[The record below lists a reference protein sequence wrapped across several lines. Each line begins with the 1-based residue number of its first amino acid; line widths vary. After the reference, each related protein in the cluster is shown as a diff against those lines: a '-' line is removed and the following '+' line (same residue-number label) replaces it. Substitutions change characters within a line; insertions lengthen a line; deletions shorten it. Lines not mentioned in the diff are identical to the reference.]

1 MVRGGSRKC
10 NVKYIVPDDTRES
23 NFTKKE
29 WTQKWENT
37 TTVEVQ
43 KYTRCVLV
51 REGERFRSW
60 LCTGWFFIIW
70 QSVPPHQSSLLHGK
84 TDYKSRSKLFRE
96 QKLVVSSS
104 TFTRN
109 SQNVPWDQRPP
120 PVQSELFSFA
130 SNISALSFPV
140 RTFCCS
146 AKTFVINAPF
156 VYCLSATEL
165 QTVQKFHH
173 SRFPPQLCNNVLNL
187 DFVQKDPH
195 NNDYLDYVLT
205 VVDALSRFV

>member
-43 KYTRCVLV
+43 KYTLCVLV

-104 TFTRN
+104 TFTRS

-120 PVQSELFSFA
+120 HPGFRVNSSLLPQILLLWAFPSGPFVALQKRLSSMLQLFS
-130 SNISALSFPV
+130 V
-140 RTFCCS
+140 
-146 AKTFVINAPF
+146 
-156 VYCLSATEL
+156 
-165 QTVQKFHH
+165 
-173 SRFPPQLCNNVLNL
+173 
-187 DFVQKDPH
+187 
-195 NNDYLDYVLT
+195 
-205 VVDALSRFV
+205 

>member
-43 KYTRCVLV
+43 KYTLCVLV

-84 TDYKSRSKLFRE
+84 TTTS
-96 QKLVVSSS
+96 
-104 TFTRN
+104 
-109 SQNVPWDQRPP
+109 
-120 PVQSELFSFA
+120 PVQSYSVSKSWSFLRACSPEVLKMCHETNDHPRFRVNSSLLPQIFLLWAFPSGPFVALQKRLSSMLQLFS
-130 SNISALSFPV
+130 V
-140 RTFCCS
+140 
-146 AKTFVINAPF
+146 
-156 VYCLSATEL
+156 
-165 QTVQKFHH
+165 
-173 SRFPPQLCNNVLNL
+173 
-187 DFVQKDPH
+187 
-195 NNDYLDYVLT
+195 
-205 VVDALSRFV
+205 